1 MNYINYFLFE
11 KISPK
16 ILHTVIKISLLKEI
30 NIENIN
36 KILNIDNAE
45 EILEMIK
52 KMGSFFKENYM
63 GIYNFDEVSQFY
75 LQEKAKNEFEETE
88 LKEFYLKCAKYY
100 EKERKN
106 LIYASEYYI
115 LSGEYQKATELIVQ
129 SNINH
134 LGLINYNEI
143 EKYIKKIPLNIIEKN
158 PSLCINLAHI
168 YRINDMETQAKYWF
182 EKFSELIKKY
192 DKKTSQYQ
200 KFEQMQIYYKICQ
213 PEANDISLSEC
224 LKLISRR
231 KGEKNYLK
239 NITVTGNQPSI
250 LNGGK
255 DLSNW
260 ARHYKVLYKTLNP
273 IVLKVFEEKQMG
285 AAEIAIAE
293 VLYYGNKI
301 EEAEKYL
308 NKGIKLCKNID
319 NLFCAYSLMDKIE
332 KLKKS
337 GKEPLVDFKNKLKK
351 EKAYH
356 LNKNYHSRIIEKAVS
371 ENNLKECEQW
381 NEYNCIDIINGFN
394 VLERY
399 TYFVKVKVLITLEKY
414 AEALIILERLN
425 TFINKY
431 NRNIY
436 KIEYNILKSI
446 CLYQTNNKEQAFK
459 SINQALQLAQKNNYI
474 RFFSDEGPIIYS
486 ILEENTT
493 INQAKIKA
501 KFVEIIKV
509 EAQKYAKIYPNK
521 YKKSNIDLTSKEL
534 EIVKLIKQGYS
545 NEEICQILYISK
557 ATVKTHINHIYSK
570 LNVVNRVQ
578 LINKIEKNIIFD
590 SNRKINL

>member
-143 EKYIKKIPLNIIEKN
+143 GKYIKKIPLNIIEKN

>member
-521 YKKSNIDLTSKEL
+521 YKKAI
-534 EIVKLIKQGYS
+534 
-545 NEEICQILYISK
+545 
-557 ATVKTHINHIYSK
+557 
-570 LNVVNRVQ
+570 
-578 LINKIEKNIIFD
+578 
-590 SNRKINL
+590 